1 MAAIRETLTLQD
13 QFTPTLQRYAQRLQ
27 EAANAGNTNSKAVN
41 GLARETRAYTNILN
55 AQSAASRATE
65 RQARAET
72 AAINKQT
79 AMTKAAEQQIKS
91 ETSAINQQ
99 TAALKQQTTA
109 LKLQEQQQR
118 LDNQAKKQAT
128 GELSKMTVAIKNL
141 AAAYLSVQGV
151 QKLLNV
157 SDQMSQISGRL
168 SLVAESFN
176 EVNGTMVTTS
186 ALSQQIMQAANNSRG
201 SYMDMASFVSKLG
214 TLATGAFDNTDELV
228 LFSEQ
233 IQKQM
238 KLSGTSAAE
247 ASGAMLQLTQAMS
260 SGVLRGEE
268 LNSVMEQTPM
278 IAQTIA
284 QYLGMST
291 GEMKNLAAEGG
302 ITAEVVKNAMLS
314 AVDETDKKFKSI
326 PATWSDVGALMA
338 NTMLET
344 LQPAL
349 NGISKMA
356 QWSADNVDTL
366 IPILYGA
373 AAALGVYAA
382 AMGVSAAA
390 AWAAKIANDGLK
402 ATLLSNPIGW
412 IALLIGVVVYY
423 IYQWVQSVGGLKVA
437 WLIATNEI
445 LTNADL
451 LKIGFLS
458 VWYSIQDGAAN
469 MKANVLMTAQGMV
482 NGVISGINQMINKIN
497 SIFGTSYSTMS
508 EWQGG
513 TVAQIQAT
521 MQAAEHANT
530 LSELSVVARKAQMER
545 RIEIA
550 YAKRETEQGTQETAF
565 NVGSIPTYSE
575 MGAAAAQTADNTGK
589 TAKAASSIAKSVDKS
604 KEDIKSLV
612 DIATRRFINNVNVNS
627 AAPVINM
634 SVNATDSTP
643 EGRKKLADTL
653 RDILIEQRSSG
664 STVTVG
670 RY

>member
-1 MAAIRETLTLQD
+1 M
-13 QFTPTLQRYAQRLQ
+13 Q

-99 TAALKQQTTA
+99 TAALKQQTAA

-128 GELSKMTVAIKNL
+128 GELSKMTAAIKNL

-268 LNSVMEQTPM
+268 LNSIMEQTPM
-278 IAQTIA
+278 ITQTIA

-291 GEMKNLAAEGG
+291 GEMTNFAAEGG

-314 AVDETDKKFKSI
+314 AVDETNEKFKSI

-356 QWSADNVDTL
+356 QWAADNVDTL

-469 MKANVLMTAQGMV
+469 MKANVLMTAQGMI

-530 LSELSVVARKAQMER
+530 LSELSVAARKAQMER

-550 YAKRETEQGTQETAF
+550 YARREAEE
-565 NVGSIPTYSE
+565 GSQDDVFTPDIPTIPAYSG
-575 MGAAAAQTADNTGK
+575 MGATAAQTADNTGK

-612 DIATRRFINNVNVNS
+612 DIATRRFVNNVNVNS

>member
-72 AAINKQT
+72 AAINKQI

-99 TAALKQQTTA
+99 TAALKQQTAA

-128 GELSKMTVAIKNL
+128 GELSKMTAAIKNL

-268 LNSVMEQTPM
+268 LNSLMEQMPM

-291 GEMKNLAAEGG
+291 GEMKNFASEGG
-302 ITAEVVKNAMLS
+302 VTAEVVKNAMLS
-314 AVDETDKKFKSI
+314 AVDETNEKFESI

-338 NTMLET
+338 NNMLQT
-344 LQPAL
+344 FQPLLSVVSA
-349 NGISKMA
+349 MA
-356 QWSADNVDTL
+356 QWSADNIDTL
-366 IPILYGA
+366 IPAFYGLA
-373 AAALGVYAA
+373 AAVGAYAA
-382 AMGVSAAA
+382 MTVI
-390 AWAAKIANDGLK
+390 AKIANDGLK

-412 IALLIGVVVYY
+412 IALLIGIVVYY
-423 IYQWVQSVGGLKVA
+423 IYQWIQSVGGLKIA

-469 MKANVLMTAQGMV
+469 MKANVLMTAQGMI
-482 NGVISGINQMINKIN
+482 NGVIGGINQMINKIN
-497 SIFGTSYSTMS
+497 SIFGTSYSTMA

-513 TVAQIQAT
+513 TVAQIQAA

-530 LSELSVVARKAQMER
+530 LSEMSAEAKKAQMER

-550 YAKRETEQGTQETAF
+550 YARREAEEGSQD
-565 NVGSIPTYSE
+565 NVFTPDIPTIPAYSG

-612 DIATRRFINNVNVNS
+612 DIATKRFVNNVNVNS